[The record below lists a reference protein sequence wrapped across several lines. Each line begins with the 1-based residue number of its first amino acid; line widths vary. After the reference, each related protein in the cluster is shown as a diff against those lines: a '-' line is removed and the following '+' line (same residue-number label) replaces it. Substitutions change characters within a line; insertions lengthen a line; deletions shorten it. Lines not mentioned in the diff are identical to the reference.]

1 VKTKDTKTDS
11 IMRIR
16 GAAKVAM
23 IAMTINEVMTFV
35 FAEMARRIDPDVSPG
50 TLQLFSFISAVLVG
64 IWFQSDAKRAYLLA
78 QKSGYIVARDTPERS
93 VAILENCPK
102 RWLVKL
108 YLELNPSL
116 ARR

>member
-1 VKTKDTKTDS
+1 MKSDS

-23 IAMTINEVMTFV
+23 IAMTTNEVMAIAFEEV
-35 FAEMARRIDPDVSPG
+35 ARRIDPDVAPG
-50 TLQLFSFISAVLVG
+50 TLQIFNFISAVLVG
-64 IWFQSDAKRAYLLA
+64 FWFQSDAKRAYLLA
-78 QKSGYIVARDTPERS
+78 QQNGYIVARGAPERN
-93 VAILENCPK
+93 VVILENCPK

-116 ARR
+116 VRL